1 MPIVDRC
8 IQVDRVSFVYL
19 LSLVNAVTYGAVL
32 NLARGQR
39 EARKIREVS
48 KGQHG
53 GQTSAHERTL

>member
-1 MPIVDRC
+1 MRIVDRC

-19 LSLVNAVTYGAVL
+19 LSLINAVNYGAVL

-53 GQTSAHERTL
+53 GQTSAHERML